1 MCIVGTCVAAL
12 AMFASLLQKNL
23 VLTDDQSLPEEG
35 KHETEATNGERRP
48 PANAIN
54 TNFWKKDWWF

>member
-35 KHETEATNGERRP
+35 NNETEANGEIRP